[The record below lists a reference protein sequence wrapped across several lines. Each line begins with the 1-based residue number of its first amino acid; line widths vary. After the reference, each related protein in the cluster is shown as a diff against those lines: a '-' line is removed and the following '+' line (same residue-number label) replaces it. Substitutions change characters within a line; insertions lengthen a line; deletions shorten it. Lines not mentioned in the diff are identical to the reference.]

1 MEMGT
6 KSWEWEGLMGTQ
18 KSSPHSLVRSYVGG
32 VPYHVF
38 SRSVSDT
45 GELYNKTE
53 LIMPP
58 PRRGGGALSGDRRLS
73 SVCPSVCLSV

>member
-58 PRRGGGALSGDRRLS
+58 PRRGGGIKR
-73 SVCPSVCLSV
+73 